1 MLHSL
6 WILAATF
13 FTVLTYVLCVREVGA
28 AAVRNL
34 GHFLRPFLLHGFLCR
49 SDGGGC

>member
-13 FTVLTYVLCVREVGA
+13 FTVLTYVFLKWVPPQYE
-28 AAVRNL
+28 NL

>member
-13 FTVLTYVLCVREVGA
+13 FYGAHLCVREVGA

-34 GHFLRPFLLHGFLCR
+34 GHFLRLFLLHGFLCR

>member
-13 FTVLTYVLCVREVGA
+13 FTVLTYVFVKWVPP
-28 AAVRNL
+28 AVRNL